1 MTNNSD
7 SANVAF
13 HPPVLLLGLLVA
25 GSILWRTSA
34 LPFLP
39 ESVSRILG
47 PGITGVSFILFWWSV
62 LTMRRAGASLPTNEP
77 SALIVSHGPYR
88 FSRNPIYVA
97 MLMLIVGVAC
107 WLNSAWFLI
116 VAPVFVG
123 LISSGVVSREEQYLA
138 EKFGKEYEDYCARV
152 RRWL

>member
-1 MTNNSD
+1 MTRNSD

-13 HPPVLLLGLLVA
+13 HPPILLLGLLVA

-34 LPFLP
+34 LAFLP
-39 ESVSRILG
+39 ESVSGMTG

-62 LTMRRAGASLPTNEP
+62 ITMRMAGATLPTHKP
-77 SALIVSHGPYR
+77 STVIVSRGPYR

-97 MLMLIVGVAC
+97 MLMLIIGIAC
-107 WLNSAWFLI
+107 WLNSAWFLV

-123 LISSGVVSREEQYLA
+123 LITSGVIVREEQYLS
-138 EKFGKEYEDYCARV
+138 ETFGSEYDSYCVRV
-152 RRWL
+152 RRWV

>member
-1 MTNNSD
+1 MTENSD

-13 HPPVLLLGLLVA
+13 HPPILVLGLLVA
-25 GSILWRTSA
+25 GSVLWRTSA

-39 ESVSRILG
+39 DTVSRILG
-47 PGITGVSFILFWWSV
+47 PGITGVSFIVFWWSV
-62 LTMRRAGASLPTNEP
+62 ITMRMAGATLPTHKP
-77 SALIVSHGPYR
+77 STVIVSHGPYR

-97 MLMLIVGVAC
+97 MLLLIIGIAC
-107 WLNSAWFLI
+107 WLNSAWFLV

-123 LISSGVVSREEQYLA
+123 LITAGVIVREEQYLS
-138 EKFGKEYEDYCARV
+138 EKFGSEYDSYRTRV